1 MFNFKKYY
9 IMKERIF
16 SDTQLYVSGVAYLKG
31 LHKIVTNM
39 SRDNKK
45 YFGDKLIDPMNEFI
59 MNFSL
64 SYKENNNSRKLQY
77 AIDANYCLDML
88 EIELDIL
95 RGIEIL
101 TMKQFSYL
109 FKEIGMLKIQTNG
122 WIKSLENKI

>member
-1 MFNFKKYY
+1 
-9 IMKERIF
+9 MKERIF
-16 SDTQLYVSGVAYLKG
+16 SDTQLYVSGVAYLKA

-45 YFGDKLIDPMNEFI
+45 YFGDKLINPMNEFI

-64 SYKENNNSRKLQY
+64 SYKENNNSKKLHY
-77 AIDANYCLDML
+77 AIVSNNCLDVL

-95 RGIEIL
+95 RSIEVL
-101 TMKQFSYL
+101 TMKQFSFL
-109 FKEIGMLKIQTNG
+109 FRDIGILKIQNNG

>member
-1 MFNFKKYY
+1 
-9 IMKERIF
+9 MKERIF
-16 SDTQLYVSGVAYLKG
+16 SDTQLYVSGVAYLKS

-45 YFGDKLIDPMNEFI
+45 YFGDKLINPMNEFI

-64 SYKENNNSRKLQY
+64 SYRENNNSKKLQY

-95 RGIEIL
+95 RGIEVL